1 MWHLGSVKYTNI
13 HKHKYIVAKLK
24 KFDRNFCFVFFLWA
38 NIEQVLVFSLLLL
51 LSYIVSQ
58 FKFLCLLYYIE
69 YISNL
74 GRKSENVYVVAIA
87 TLDTNILLQ
96 YIEQIGNERREK
108 PEKVYHLHTHLS
120 IQFDEFQLIHRMLLL
135 KEVKLYQCKIYASE
149 F

>member
-1 MWHLGSVKYTNI
+1 M
-13 HKHKYIVAKLK
+13 
-24 KFDRNFCFVFFLWA
+24 
-38 NIEQVLVFSLLLL
+38 LLL

-74 GRKSENVYVVAIA
+74 GRNSENVYVVAIA